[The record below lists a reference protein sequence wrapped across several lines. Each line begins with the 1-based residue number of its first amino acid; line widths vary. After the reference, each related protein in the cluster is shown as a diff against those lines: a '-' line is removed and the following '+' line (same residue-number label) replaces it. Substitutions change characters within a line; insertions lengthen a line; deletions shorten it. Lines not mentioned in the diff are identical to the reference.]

1 MNPPPLVL
9 DQPLLEEGQAQLVE
23 APPLDISPSALV
35 LVHTES
41 SKGKAPKLA
50 HALFQ
55 PNFLIDAYGHVRRL
69 SRTEW
74 ERARATVE
82 EARIVGVGGGS
93 VSASSPKRE
102 GAGRKTIVF
111 GNDGEEDEESSTFH
125 LQARAAAAEDS
136 EVGEEEEEGGHSGVS
151 PGRFL
156 DIVIRGRDIEKA
168 GLPSQLCALL
178 EQSKGFS
185 ESDLGGEDEGDNRNL
200 CDEILYIVRGRVPT
214 D

>member
-9 DQPLLEEGQAQLVE
+9 DQPLLEEGQAHLVE
-23 APPLDISPSALV
+23 APPLDVSPSALV

-41 SKGKAPKLA
+41 SNGKEITLA

-55 PNFLIDAYGHVRRL
+55 PNFLIDAHGHVRRL

-82 EARIVGVGGGS
+82 EARIVGMGGGS

-102 GAGRKTIVF
+102 GAGRRTIIF
-111 GNDGEEDEESSTFH
+111 GNEGEEGEESRTFH
-125 LQARAAAAEDS
+125 LQARAAAAEDG
-136 EVGEEEEEGGHSGVS
+136 EVGGEEEEGGHHGAS

-156 DIVIRGRDIEKA
+156 EIVIRGRDIEKA

-185 ESDLGGEDEGDNRNL
+185 ESEMRGEDNSNL